1 MQPFEGE
8 GPAVV
13 GHRGAPRVAPE
24 NTPAAFAAAAEAGAA
39 WVELDAR
46 RAADG
51 TVVVHHD
58 PVTADGLAIVSRSAA
73 ELAQLGVWELGAI
86 LDGLP
91 PGLGVDVECKNFP
104 GHPDYDED
112 DALAHQVAALLAA
125 RAGVRP
131 FMTSSFNPVTVAVL
145 AQVLPAVPAGQLYV
159 EGLATEAA
167 IGIAAQQGARV
178 LCAPVSARDLDATA
192 IAAAHEAGLAV
203 MVWTVDDPD
212 RATVLAEDGADALC
226 TNDPA
231 GMVARLARRLT

>member
-178 LCAPVSARDLDATA
+178 LCAPASARDLDATA
-192 IAAAHEAGLAV
+192 IAAAHAAGLAV

-212 RATVLAEDGADALC
+212 LAAVLTEAGADALC

-231 GMVARLARRLT
+231 ALVARLASRR